1 MKRRFKNILLQKEKK
16 NGIFLL
22 ICTVILTIGFGTLVY
37 TTVPASSEEKS
48 ENVDKTMITVMQSS
62 DMSEVPI
69 AICVAEGYTI
79 YLTEEDLQQY
89 APDAWMGQ
97 VQFSVAHY
105 EGKTVDQV
113 KKELADE
120 GYTPEGSDMMK
131 QEGEAIYKVRLNE
144 LENDVWGEFFCYPIE
159 AEEGESK
166 MRALQKRTG

>member
-16 NGIFLL
+16 NGIFVLL
-22 ICTVILTIGFGTLVY
+22 CAVVLTISFGTLVY
-37 TTVPASSEEKS
+37 TTVPASSEEKA
-48 ENVDKTMITVMQSS
+48 ENVDKTMITVMRSS
-62 DMSEVPI
+62 DMSEAPI

-79 YLTEEDLQQY
+79 NVTEEDLQRY
-89 APDAWMGQ
+89 APDAWENGQ
-97 VQFSVAHY
+97 VQFSVDHY

-131 QEGEAIYKVRLNE
+131 QEGGSIYKVRLNE

-166 MRALQKRTG
+166 MHAL